1 MYEHISSVSSM
12 RFEKKYLMAFL
23 MPIPTL
29 ILGYYL
35 FSGLYIQV
43 QKADKLIVNH
53 ESISGIVRFTRK
65 ETSFA
70 VNPAKDQHFVYYE
83 FIDERGKR
91 KRSRAFYEQGTGI
104 FNKGQKIE
112 VLVDPSNANIHMPK
126 FRAEALSEEKDN
138 YIFLIILTL
147 WVAFAPSCIFLL
159 IGFLRSR

>member
-1 MYEHISSVSSM
+1 MH
-12 RFEKKYLMAFL
+12 FEKKYLIAFL

-29 ILGYYL
+29 MLGFYL
-35 FSGLYIQV
+35 FSGLYSQV

-70 VNPAKDQHFVYYE
+70 VSPAKDQHFVYYE
-83 FIDERGKR
+83 FIGERGKR
-91 KRSRAFYEQGTGI
+91 KRSRAFYERGTDS
-104 FNKGQKIE
+104 FKKGEKIE
-112 VLVDPSNANIHMPK
+112 VLVDPSNTNIHMPK

-138 YIFLIILTL
+138 YVFLIILIL
-147 WVAFAPSCIFLL
+147 WGALAPSFIFLF